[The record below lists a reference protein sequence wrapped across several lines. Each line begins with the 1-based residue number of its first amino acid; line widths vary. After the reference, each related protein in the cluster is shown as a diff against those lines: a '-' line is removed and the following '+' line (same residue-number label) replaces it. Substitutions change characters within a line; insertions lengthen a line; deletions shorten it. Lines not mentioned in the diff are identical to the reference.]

1 MMVVIVVMIIC
12 IMLVLTRIVTFMMQD
27 VMMLGDTFQV
37 CSELTMALTL
47 RERTDLHV
55 DIATCHARLLI
66 NVPHREKITFDLNGK
81 LMPQFL
87 VSHLAATE
95 LELDTHFVTFRE
107 EVFRV
112 SDLDQVIMRVD
123 ADTEFHLLH
132 LATLLMLVS
141 LLLVLLK
148 GVLVFAVI
156 DDLAH
161 RWIGI
166 WRDFDEVKP
175 TFFGDADSLRGGQD
189 TELMLTIFLDDA
201 NLRRANALIDA
212 SLIHIATWP
221 FTTTATALVG
231 TRRATSSCSRSGRTR
246 WSTSA
251 CSLIWPWCT
260 GSSSLWPRRS
270 ASLRRTRLGGL
281 VLLRWPWWRRSKIA
295 AIQGLEWVAN
305 RIPPG
310 VFSASARVVPR
321 QKRVSSDRLLLLS
334 YQHRPA
340 QIRRNTT
347 ASRAGGSLWR
357 FV

>member
-27 VMMLGDTFQV
+27 VVMLSDTFQV
-37 CSELTMALTL
+37 RSELTLALTL

-55 DIATCHARLLI
+55 DIATCHARFLI

-81 LMPQFL
+81 LMTQFL

-112 SDLDQVIMRVD
+112 CDLDQVIMRVD
-123 ADTEFHLLH
+123 ADAKFHFLH
-132 LATLLMLVS
+132 LAALLMLVS

-148 GVLVFAVI
+148 GVLVFAVV

-161 RWIGI
+161 RRIGI

-189 TELMLTIFLDDA
+189 TELMLTILLDDA
-201 NLRRANALIDA
+201 DLRRANALIDA

-221 FTTTATALVG
+221 FTTTITALVG
-231 TRRATSSCSRSGRTR
+231 TRRATCSCTR
-246 WSTSA
+246 AS
-251 CSLIWPWCT
+251 
-260 GSSSLWPRRS
+260 WPRRS
-270 ASLRRTRLGGL
+270 TCAGPLIG
-281 VLLRWPWWRRSKIA
+281 
-295 AIQGLEWVAN
+295 
-305 RIPPG
+305 
-310 VFSASARVVPR
+310 
-321 QKRVSSDRLLLLS
+321 
-334 YQHRPA
+334 
-340 QIRRNTT
+340 
-347 ASRAGGSLWR
+347 SRGT
-357 FV
+357 